1 MRERFE
7 AGDAVAAA
15 LVVIV
20 GGAVYT
26 AIELFMLGRLAAVIA
41 CVGFF
46 TGVVSAVIAR
56 RLL

>member
-1 MRERFE
+1 MREGSG
-7 AGDAVAAA
+7 AADALAAA

-46 TGVVSAVIAR
+46 SGAIASAIAR